1 MNEKSTEIE
10 RDGIEAALVGKPIT
24 RVEVCVTNPS
34 DPDDGYIVLDVAGV
48 RLYADSPTAYDTTVV
63 PEEPNEIEAL
73 GDGLVLGDGPLLW
86 AVQTLAANLEK
97 PQLRALYRQLR
108 ATLGEEFSTEII
120 DEWKHELDEEED

>member
-63 PEEPNEIEAL
+63 PEEPNEPSDPAS
-73 GDGLVLGDGPLLW
+73 GVGLTEREILW
-86 AVQTLAANLEK
+86 GVQTLAANLDRE
-97 PQLRALYRQLR
+97 QLLRLYRQLR
-108 ATLGEEFSTEII
+108 ATLGEEFASEII
-120 DEWKHELDEEED
+120 NEWKHELDEEED